1 MASDL
6 SPYFGNKI
14 VRYLQGNAL
23 PTPPTTLY
31 LAIFNGNP
39 KTSGVEVG
47 SSIKAAG
54 PRQLITFNTVASGA
68 AHLLTSNLAADWG
81 LSENAATFS
90 HLALFDASAAGNMF
104 ASRQANGA
112 PISVLANSSV
122 KFNIGAVT
130 FNVGSD
136 T

>member
-14 VRYLQGNAL
+14 VRWVNGNAM
-23 PTPPTTLY
+23 PTAPTALY

-47 SSIKAAG
+47 GVINVSTARR
-54 PRQLITFNTVASGA
+54 PITFATVASGA
-68 AHLLTSNLAADWG
+68 AHLLTSNVAVDWG
-81 LSENAATFS
+81 NAAAATDFT
-90 HLALFDASAAGNMF
+90 HLGLYDASSSGNLI
-104 ASRQANGA
+104 ASKIANGA
-112 PISVLANSSV
+112 PISVAAGASV
-122 KFNIGAVT
+122 LFASGAVT